1 MWVVMPLLLGS
12 LSRYGA
18 FSFFSWA
25 RTCLNRSSTPVLAGR
40 PDSESDRYPADL
52 HLARSCARLA
62 FGSSFQVLGVR
73 EPENPAYENPAI
85 WVL

>member
-18 FSFFSWA
+18 FSFFSCA
-25 RTCLNRSSTPVLAGR
+25 RTCLNRSSTSSSGR

-85 WVL
+85 RVL